1 MIPLLPA
8 FHADVS
14 SCQSARVCS
23 MTHQA
28 GISMV
33 IEECNSVHI
42 DPEAVHNEVVVAS
55 IRQ

>member
-1 MIPLLPA
+1 
-8 FHADVS
+8 
-14 SCQSARVCS
+14 
-23 MTHQA
+23 MTHQS

-42 DPEAVHNEVVVAS
+42 DPEAVRNEVVVAS

>member
-42 DPEAVHNEVVVAS
+42 DPEAVHNEVVVGS